1 LVHVISL
8 LIRDFYVGSYSP
20 AFVASLRFFLTSAFL
35 TKKLLSK
42 SLELSV
48 VSYACVQV
56 IFQRWGDFVVSRG
69 WDFEIIDA
77 DPKRIGVETLIGYY
91 DDNDKDHNAVLG
103 FLNKKNKNKNL
114 KDDSRDESKNI

>member
-1 LVHVISL
+1 M
-8 LIRDFYVGSYSP
+8 
-20 AFVASLRFFLTSAFL
+20 
-35 TKKLLSK
+35 
-42 SLELSV
+42 
-48 VSYACVQV
+48 
-56 IFQRWGDFVVSRG
+56 VSRG